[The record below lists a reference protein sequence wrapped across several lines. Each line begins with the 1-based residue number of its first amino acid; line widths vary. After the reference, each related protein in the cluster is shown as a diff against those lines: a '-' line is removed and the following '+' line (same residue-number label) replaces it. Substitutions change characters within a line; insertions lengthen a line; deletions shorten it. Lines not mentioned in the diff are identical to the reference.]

1 MKYLL
6 ILPALFLCACGEC
19 PVVKSD
25 REIHDIEW
33 PGGSCRGVVEAVG
46 VRFSEWDRFE
56 TQFIAKCDDG
66 RTVYNLS
73 NFTVSNFTV
82 GK

>member
-6 ILPALFLCACGEC
+6 ILFALLLCSCGDC
-19 PVVKSD
+19 PVVKPD
-25 REIHDIEW
+25 GEMHDIEW
-33 PGGSCRGVVEAVG
+33 PTSSCRGVVKAVG
-46 VRFSEWDRFE
+46 VVHSEWTHSG

-73 NFTVSNFTV
+73 NFII
-82 GK
+82 K

>member
-6 ILPALFLCACGEC
+6 IMFALFLCACGEVR
-19 PVVKSD
+19 VVKSD
-25 REIHDIEW
+25 GEMHGIEW
-33 PGGSCRGVVEAVG
+33 PNGSCRGVVEAVA
-46 VRFSEWDRFE
+46 VHHSEWTHSV

-73 NFTVSNFTV
+73 NFIV
-82 GK
+82 K

>member
-6 ILPALFLCACGEC
+6 ILLALFLCACGESHG
-19 PVVKSD
+19 VKSD
-25 REIHDIEW
+25 NEKHYIGW
-33 PGGSCRGVVEAVG
+33 SNGSCHGFVEAVG
-46 VRFSEWDRFE
+46 VYHSEWAHSG

-73 NFTVSNFTV
+73 NFIVQ
-82 GK
+82 

>member
-6 ILPALFLCACGEC
+6 ILSALFLCACGESEFVE
-19 PVVKSD
+19 PDTES
-25 REIHDIEW
+25 HDIVW
-33 PGGSCRGVVEAVG
+33 SNGSCRGVVKAVG
-46 VRFSEWDRFE
+46 VHHSEWTHSV

-73 NFTVSNFTV
+73 NFTVSQ
-82 GK
+82 